1 MEKDEA
7 KAMGEA
13 ILKKP
18 IAATKEMKK
27 IMAHHF
33 YELDE
38 AVKSKKQKVAWC
50 TSVGPAEILRAMGFL
65 VYYPENHGAMLGATR
80 TAMDCIPLA
89 NRIGYS
95 PDICSYT
102 TSDIGAYL
110 KGETPIAKAYPG
122 ITCIPKPDVLA
133 YNTNQCRD
141 VLDWFSFYGREWK
154 LPVIGIST
162 PLSVGEMTKEY
173 IADVSGQMR
182 ALIKPLEEI
191 SGQKFDMDRLKR
203 VLALSLEATKLWK
216 ACLFAASAI
225 PSPTTFFDSTIH
237 MGPAVVLRGTEEAV
251 AYYKLLLAELKERV
265 KDKVAAVEGEKYRIY
280 WDGMPIWGKLREHSD
295 LFASLKTSI
304 VASTY
309 CNSWIFEAFDPEDPF
324 DSMARAYT
332 ELFIVRTDEVKER
345 YITEMLKTFSC
356 DGIIYHDSKTCPN
369 NSNARYGMP
378 QRLTKRTGIPH
389 LILQGDLNDLRLF
402 SEEQAK
408 TNIEAFVEGIEEK

>member
-1 MEKDEA
+1 MTEEV
-7 KAMGEA
+7 
-13 ILKKP
+13 KKKE
-18 IAATKEMKK
+18 IAASKEMKK
-27 IMAHHF
+27 IMAQHF

-38 AVKSKKQKVAWC
+38 AWKTKKQKVAWC
-50 TSVGPAEILRAMGFL
+50 TSVGPAELLRAMGFL
-65 VYYPENHGAMLGATR
+65 VYFPENHGAILGATR
-80 TAMDCIPLA
+80 KAMEYIPYA
-89 NRIGYS
+89 NRLGYS

-102 TSDIGAYL
+102 TSDIGAFL
-110 KGETPIAKAYPG
+110 KGETPLSKAYPG
-122 ITCIPKPDVLA
+122 ITCVPKPDVLA

-162 PLSVGEMTKEY
+162 PLSVGEITKEY

-216 ACLFAASAI
+216 ACLFTAAAR
-225 PSPTTFFDSTIH
+225 PSPVTFFDMTIH
-237 MGPAVVLRGTEEAV
+237 MGPAVVMRGTEEAV
-251 AYYKLLLAELKERV
+251 AYYKLLLAELQERV
-265 KDKVAAVEGEKYRIY
+265 KDKVATVEGEKYRIY
-280 WDGMPIWGKLREHSD
+280 WDGMPIWGKLREHAD
-295 LFASLKTSI
+295 FFGSLKASI

-309 CNSWIFEAFDPEDPF
+309 CNSWIFEAFDPGDPF

-332 ELFIVRTDEVKER
+332 ELFIVRTEEMKER
-345 YITEMLKTFSC
+345 YITGMFNTFSC
-356 DGIIYHDSKTCPN
+356 HGIIYHDSKTCPN

-378 QRLTKRTGIPH
+378 QRLTEKTGIPH
-389 LILQGDLNDLRLF
+389 LIVQGDLNDLRLF

-408 TNIEAFVEGIEEK
+408 TNIEAFIEGLEER

>member
-1 MEKDEA
+1 MAEEKR
-7 KAMGEA
+7 KQ
-13 ILKKP
+13 
-18 IAATKEMKK
+18 IAAAKEMKK
-27 IMAHHF
+27 IMAQHF

-38 AVKSKKQKVAWC
+38 AVKTKKRKVAWC

-65 VYYPENHGAMLGATR
+65 VYYPENHGAILGATR
-80 TAMDCIPLA
+80 TAMDYIPYA
-89 NRIGYS
+89 NRMGYS

-102 TSDIGAYL
+102 TSDIGAFL
-110 KGETPIAKAYPG
+110 KGETPLSKAYEG
-122 ITCIPKPDVLA
+122 ITCVPKPDVLA

-162 PLSVGEMTKEY
+162 PLSVGEIAKEY
-173 IADVSGQMR
+173 IADVSGQMK

-191 SGQKFDMDRLKR
+191 SGQKLDRDRLKR

-225 PSPTTFFDSTIH
+225 PSPITFFDMTIH

-251 AYYKLLLAELKERV
+251 TYYKLLLAELKERV
-265 KDKVAAVEGEKYRIY
+265 KDKVSAVEGEKYRIY

-295 LFASLKTSI
+295 LFASLKTCI

-309 CNSWIFEAFDPEDPF
+309 CNSWIFEAFDPDDPF

-345 YITEMLKTFSC
+345 YITEMLKTFAC

-378 QRLTKRTGIPH
+378 QRLTKKTGIPH
-389 LILQGDLNDLRLF
+389 LIIQGDLNDLRLF
-402 SEEQAK
+402 SEEQTK
-408 TNIEAFVEGIEEK
+408 TNIEAFMEGVSER